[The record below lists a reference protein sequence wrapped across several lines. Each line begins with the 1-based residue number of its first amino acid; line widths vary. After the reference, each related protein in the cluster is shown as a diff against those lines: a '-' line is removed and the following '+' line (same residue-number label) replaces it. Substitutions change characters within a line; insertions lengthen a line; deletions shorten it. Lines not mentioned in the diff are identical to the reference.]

1 MGLAE
6 ALKIFQRKYTLRYP
20 QFTFEID
27 ELQDRLIVSS
37 GRSFNLTLMYYNNN
51 DDKLYFYNATPIT
64 VQYEESLDED
74 TILLGTIDGFD
85 IDYYNLTEKQID
97 HIVNYTFT
105 DILRKEMSKLE
116 DLKKDFE

>member
-1 MGLAE
+1 MELAE
-6 ALKIFQRKYTLRYP
+6 ALKTFKRKYTLRYP

-37 GRSFNLTLMYYNNN
+37 GRSFNLTLMYYDNV

-64 VQYEESLDED
+64 VQYEESLDKD